1 MSYRKQNRRKIIE
14 DYLEEIE
21 SSLEKKDLTKVE
33 KKEKESSLEEK
44 EKLTYGIY
52 KLGIEYFKNYELN
65 YLNISDVCANMRVA
79 VHEFGKRMN
88 LKLLEQDILDNYK
101 DKKELRI
108 KI

>member
-1 MSYRKQNRRKIIE
+1 MSYRKQDRRKIIE

-21 SSLEKKDLTKVE
+21 SKIRPG
-33 KKEKESSLEEK
+33 LEEN
-44 EKLTYGIY
+44 EKLTYSIY
-52 KLGIEYFKNYELN
+52 KLGIEYLKNYELN

-101 DKKELRI
+101 DKKNN
-108 KI
+108 